1 MAKKSGGLGRGF
13 YDIYDDNTFEKGT
26 GQTLRISDIEP
37 RRDQPRKTF
46 DRESLETLAD
56 SIAAYGVLQPIIVR
70 ENASAPGLYEIIAG
84 ERRWRASKMAGLTE
98 IPAIVF
104 DGDELRAAQVAL
116 IENVQREDLNPVEEA
131 FGYGALIERFGLTQ
145 EQVAKQVGKSRSA
158 VANMLRLLDLPDEAL
173 EMLKSGDIT
182 AGHARALLGLS
193 DDDQIMELANKI
205 VARSLSVREVEYA
218 VKRIN
223 QRLEEEEEEKVHP
236 QVTVHMKEL
245 ERRAMS
251 ALGRKVRISR
261 SSKKKVVELTY
272 DSDEDL
278 EALLISL
285 CGKSIFS
292 ETQQ

>member
-1 MAKKSGGLGRGF
+1 MAKKNGGLGRGF

-46 DRESLETLAD
+46 DRESLEVLAD

-116 IENVQREDLNPVEEA
+116 IENIQREDLNPVEEA
-131 FGYGALIERFGLTQ
+131 FGYGALIEKFGLTQ

-193 DDDQIMELANKI
+193 DDDQIMDLANKI
-205 VARSLSVREVEYA
+205 VARGLSVREVEYA

-223 QRLEEEEEEKVHP
+223 QRIDEAEEERVHP
-236 QVTVHMKEL
+236 QVSVHMKEL
-245 ERRAMS
+245 ERKAMS

-261 SSKKKVVELTY
+261 SSKRRVVELTY

-278 EALLISL
+278 EVLLTSL
-285 CGKSIFS
+285 CGDSIFS
-292 ETQQ
+292 ETDR